1 MRIFEID
8 ELSAAS
14 PVANAASNKR
24 PFTGRSWAPRS
35 STILFWLLAL
45 GLFLA
50 ASGCGVDEFSG
61 SASQPEN
68 GDELSGRLTLTGS
81 STIAP
86 MAQEIASRFEQA
98 HPNVRVDVQTGG
110 SSRGIRD
117 AKKGAADI
125 GMTSRDLKADESN
138 ELVPT
143 VIAWDGVAFVVHQ
156 DNPIKEITQEQLRQI
171 YLGKINNWSAIGGAD
186 QRIVVSNLSLI
197 HI

>member
-1 MRIFEID
+1 MRIFEINT
-8 ELSAAS
+8 LSKNS
-14 PVANAASNKR
+14 NPVANAASTKP
-24 PFTGRSWAPRS
+24 PFIGRSWAPRS
-35 STILFWLLAL
+35 SAILFWLLAL

-61 SASQPEN
+61 SSSQPEN

-117 AKKGAADI
+117 AKKGCLLY
-125 GMTSRDLKADESN
+125 TSPSPRDATLSRM
-138 ELVPT
+138 PS
-143 VIAWDGVAFVVHQ
+143 
-156 DNPIKEITQEQLRQI
+156 
-171 YLGKINNWSAIGGAD
+171 SA
-186 QRIVVSNLSLI
+186 
-197 HI
+197 